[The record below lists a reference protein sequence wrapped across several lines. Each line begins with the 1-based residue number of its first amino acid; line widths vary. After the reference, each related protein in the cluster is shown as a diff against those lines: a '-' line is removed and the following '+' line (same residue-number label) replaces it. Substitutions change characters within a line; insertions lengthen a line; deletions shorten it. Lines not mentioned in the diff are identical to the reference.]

1 MAEKIG
7 RLGYLGLAIEASQG
21 VAENAP
27 DTFIPFIENS
37 LRGHHEPIMD
47 NAVRTSRIKDAGSVA
62 GKKWGE
68 GSVQM
73 YLDSINC
80 GYLLKMAFG
89 IESSTQKTA
98 SIYDHLF
105 TPTVSGNLP
114 VSATLWDYKGVD
126 CELYTYAVADQLEI
140 EFTTDGIATMNAG
153 IFSKPPTT
161 TTAPTLSTPSGTL
174 YTWKDLSAKFAAT
187 LPLAEVATA
196 TKITN
201 FKFAI
206 ANSVDLAYKSG
217 SQSPDTVLLG
227 PVEVTG
233 SFSMYF
239 ESATERDA
247 YYNLTKKTA
256 IFTAVGAGL
265 GSGYTEQL
273 RVVLKKIVF
282 EDIDME
288 TGIDDFFMI
297 TCNFRAELDRD
308 QAGFVEASL
317 INGKTTIYA

>member
-21 VAENAP
+21 VAENSP
-27 DTFIPFIENS
+27 DTFIPYIENS

-47 NAVRTSRIKDAGSVA
+47 NAVRTSRIKDGGSVG

-68 GSVQM
+68 GSVNM
-73 YLDSINC
+73 YLDAINC

-89 IESSTQKTA
+89 IESSTSKTA
-98 SIYDHLF
+98 SVYDHLM

-126 CELYTYAVADQLEI
+126 CEQYVYATVDQLEI
-140 EFTTDGIATMNAG
+140 EFTTDGIATMNTSL
-153 IFSKPPTT
+153 FSKAPTT
-161 TTAPTLSTPSGTL
+161 VSAPTLTTPSGTL
-174 YTWKDLSAKFAAT
+174 YTWKDLTAKFGAT
-187 LPLAEVATA
+187 VPTALVASA
-196 TKITN
+196 TKLTN
-201 FKFAI
+201 FKFSI
-206 ANSVDLAYKSG
+206 SNSVDLAYKSG

-239 ESATERDA
+239 ESATERDN
-247 YYNLTKKTA
+247 YYNLIKSTA
-256 IFTAVGAGL
+256 IFTATGAGL

-273 RVVLKKIVF
+273 QIVLKKIVY

-288 TGIDDFFMI
+288 TGIDDFFKI
-297 TCNFRAELDRD
+297 TCNFRAELDRN
-308 QAGFVEASL
+308 QAGFVEATL
-317 INGKTTIYA
+317 RNGKTTTYA